1 MGGFQN
7 YLHLMYGLPN
17 GWVNQST
24 STGVLWVNE
33 LRKKKK
39 RKKKALEKLDDIF
52 GNNKP
57 GFLELMDDDYN
68 QKVKLILMTL
78 LMEDDE

>member
-24 STGVLWVNE
+24 GSGILWVNE

-39 RKKKALEKLDDIF
+39 RKKKALEKLVDIF
-52 GNNKP
+52 GTNKP
-57 GFLELMDDDYN
+57 GYLELMDDDYN
-68 QKVKLILMTL
+68 QKVKMILLTL
-78 LMEDDE
+78 LMEDDD